1 MFRLVEDNIET
12 YEEYQ
17 YNSNSKLFC
26 LFNNFVEIC
35 RQLDYRIRIL
45 ECDISNLERRMGAIE
60 TCYITSP
67 VNEETD

>member
-26 LFNNFVEIC
+26 HINNLVEIC
-35 RQLDYRIRIL
+35 RQLDYRIMIL
-45 ECDISNLERRMGAIE
+45 E
-60 TCYITSP
+60 
-67 VNEETD
+67 